1 LCFVERTREYLIKSA
16 TKKTKSSKKKSQTN
30 PVKQCTSEMVANAI
44 KNLQAIKKYIA
55 ANYQVDTEPFSP
67 YIKEYLKTAVAA
79 GELVQTTG
87 KGASGSLRLAAAK
100 CKKAAVPTSPVRGH
114 RDLSSASNLKKPNP
128 PKVQKAKSTQ
138 KSAVKSAAMR
148 KESPF
153 KAKHGAQVPTKK
165 QKAPRTKASPKPK
178 SPKTAKTTRLSRA

>member
-1 LCFVERTREYLIKSA
+1 
-16 TKKTKSSKKKSQTN
+16 
-30 PVKQCTSEMVANAI
+30 M
-44 KNLQAIKKYIA
+44 
-55 ANYQVDTEPFSP
+55 DTEPFSP
-67 YIKEYLKTAVAA
+67 FIKEYLKTAVAT

-87 KGASGSLRLAAAK
+87 KGASGSFRLAAEK
-100 CKKAAVPTSPVRGH
+100 SKKSAVPTAPIRGR
-114 RDLSSASNLKKPNP
+114 RDLSSAPNLKKPNP

-165 QKAPRTKASPKPK
+165 QKPRDLRPLRSRSHQRRQKLQGCQE
-178 SPKTAKTTRLSRA
+178 LSSYS